1 MVIIISLI
9 DKILNKF
16 LSLYLILR
24 YLYFVYVRRKFKFL
38 EEVDKKKLS
47 FNKISKQHGLEK
59 NLNFR
64 SQLFNLK
71 KFGTSLRNFSG
82 SRISILLNQLPS
94 FDYIKKDEIKT
105 LIIGPRTEGDIYQA
119 LLSGIKKENLFAID
133 LFTYSPFITLGDM
146 HNIPFK
152 DNTFDLIL
160 SGWTLTYSED
170 NKKAIDEII
179 RVSKNNCLVG
189 IGYTF
194 KDHHFHQD
202 RIINSEK
209 LFSLF
214 GDSLKDVHFKYHP
227 NDQVIDNIKSKRSI
241 YMIKVKK

>member
-24 YLYFVYVRRKFKFL
+24 YLYFVYVRRKLKFL

-47 FNKISKQHGLEK
+47 FNKISKQNALEK

-82 SRISILLNQLPS
+82 GRISILLNQLPS

-194 KDHHFHQD
+194 KYVHFHQD